1 MPDPLKYF
9 ELPPEEEENKED
21 LFISKVWKKNKS
33 RSYLQKMK
41 ELETESTSLFGAEER
56 N

>member
-1 MPDPLKYF
+1 MPEEELEV